1 MLKTLI
7 IGAHGGIGRRLT
19 AKLAAT
25 GIPARAMVRREEQ
38 LSKLRAAGAEAV
50 PGDLE
55 SDFEHALD
63 GCGAVVFSAGSGAAT
78 GPDKTFTVDLWG
90 AIKAIRACELRGIP
104 RFIMISA
111 RNAGDPDSG
120 PASRKPY
127 LIAKHI
133 ADDYLQRSA
142 LQYTILRP
150 GKLTD
155 NPGTGR
161 IRTTRPESA
170 DQYISRD
177 DVADAVVFC
186 LQNPATA
193 GKTFLLFQ
201 GDVPLAEALG
211 AEA

>member
-1 MLKTLI
+1 MSKTLV
-7 IGAHGGIGRRLT
+7 IGAHGGIGRRLV
-19 AKLAAT
+19 AKMADAGL
-25 GIPARAMVRREEQ
+25 PVRAMVRSAEQ
-38 LSKLRAAGAEAV
+38 LLELRDAGVEAV
-50 PGDLE
+50 HGDLE
-55 SDFEHALD
+55 GDFEHVLE
-63 GCGAVVFSAGSGAAT
+63 GCGAVVFSAGSGGAT

-90 AIKAIRACELRGIP
+90 AIKAIRACEARQIP

-133 ADDYLQRSA
+133 ADDYLQHST

-155 NPGTGR
+155 DPGTGR
-161 IRTTRPESA
+161 IRTTRPEPA
-170 DQYISRD
+170 EQYISRD

-186 LQNPATA
+186 LQNPATV
-193 GKTFLLFQ
+193 GKTVLLFH
-201 GDVPLAEALG
+201 GDTPIAEAL
-211 AEA
+211 A